1 MKVLREIKI
10 ALVED
15 RNVLKWNIQ
24 VVKDGRMFGVIKPI
38 ITGIK

>member
-24 VVKDGRMFGVIKPI
+24 FVKDGKIFGVIKPL
-38 ITGIK
+38 

>member
-24 VVKDGRMFGVIKPI
+24 AVKDGRIFGVIKPI
-38 ITGIK
+38 TTGIK

>member
-24 VVKDGRMFGVIKPI
+24 VVKDGRIFGVIKPL
-38 ITGIK
+38 

>member
-1 MKVLREIKI
+1 MKVLREIKV

-24 VVKDGRMFGVIKPI
+24 VVKDGRIFGFIKPL
-38 ITGIK
+38 

>member
-15 RNVLKWNIQ
+15 RNVLKWKIQ
-24 VVKDGRMFGVIKPI
+24 VVKDGRMFGIIKPL
-38 ITGIK
+38 

>member
-1 MKVLREIKI
+1 MKVLREIKV

-24 VVKDGRMFGVIKPI
+24 VVKDGRIFGVIKPLI
-38 ITGIK
+38 SNIK